1 MRSLE
6 ELKKAT
12 CELMDVS
19 QRSLRTDG
27 GTQYRDEIEEETM
40 RDYLDAMKDGAVF
53 PPIETVFD
61 GQHHWV
67 IDGFHRLAAHCRRGS
82 PSIKV
87 TCIHG
92 TLEEA
97 RLLALGAN
105 TQHGLRRDTKTKR
118 RVVEEAIHHPAFKEE
133 SNYAIAKFCGVS
145 QPFVAAMRNPEAKER
160 QAANNERRIL
170 KMASKIKD
178 ETGPNANGI
187 STEEPLEKPAP
198 ELGDAPSQEEIDAA
212 EEAYKADQE
221 MMFKILEA
229 DDALKMVVEENNRLN
244 LRNAQLEVRLR
255 GLMNEK
261 NACIKMLKS
270 KEREVERL
278 RKRMRIH
285 EPTRSDISIGSE
297 VVARSEL
304 VASLLNTGSA

>member
-1 MRSLE
+1 MRSIE
-6 ELKKAT
+6 DLKQASR
-12 CELMDVS
+12 ELMEVS
-19 QRSLRTDG
+19 PRLLRTDG
-27 GTQYRDEIEEETM
+27 GTQYRVGIEEETM
-40 RDYLDAMKDGAVF
+40 RDYLEAMKDGAVF

-67 IDGFHRLAAHCRRGS
+67 VDGFHRLAAHCRRGS

-87 TCIHG
+87 SCIHG

-105 TQHGLRRDTKTKR
+105 TQHGLRRDAKTKR
-118 RVVEEAIHHPAFKEE
+118 RIVEEAIQHPAFQDE

-145 QPFVAAMRNPEAKER
+145 QPFVAAVRNPEAKVR

-170 KMASKIKD
+170 KMAGRIKD
-178 ETGPNANGI
+178 EAVPNANGI
-187 STEEPLEKPAP
+187 STGESLEKPTSDF
-198 ELGDAPSQEEIDAA
+198 GDAPSQEEIEAA

-221 MMFKILEA
+221 MMYKILES

-244 LRNAQLEVRLR
+244 LRKAQLEVRLR

-261 NACIKMLKS
+261 NECIKLLKS

-278 RKRMRIH
+278 RVRMRIH
-285 EPTRSDISIGSE
+285 EPSRSEISNGAE

-304 VASLLNTGSA
+304 VASLRNTESA